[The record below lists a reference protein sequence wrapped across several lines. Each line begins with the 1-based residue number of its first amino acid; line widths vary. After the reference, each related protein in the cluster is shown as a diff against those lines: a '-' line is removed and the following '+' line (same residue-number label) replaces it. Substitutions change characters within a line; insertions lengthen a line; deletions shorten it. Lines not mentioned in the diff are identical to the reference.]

1 MRRWVG
7 QPASGARKEASWR
20 TFLLSAGGPPGSSA
34 PASSPAKASAPG
46 FVDRES
52 EPHHQARATAIEPA
66 TLETFARAGV
76 INEFLRFAVHVH
88 QSRVCGPG
96 RLTLAQSSFAG
107 LDCAYEFQCCLPQWR
122 TEEIL
127 LRTVLCHRLGRQ
139 RTSAGGIGR
148 SCTTPILRVALSR
161 PAGARYRPADAIA
174 DAVWLSPIS
183 ATRAPTT

>member
-1 MRRWVG
+1 VEDVFIVG
-7 QPASGARKEASWR
+7 GGASGLFCACELARQGVRAR
-20 TFLLSAGGPPGSSA
+20 V
-34 PASSPAKASAPG
+34 
-46 FVDRES
+46 VDRES

-96 RLTLAQSSFAG
+96 SLTLAQSSFAG

-174 DAVWLSPIS
+174 GAVWLSPIS